1 SPCPRGRAWASL
13 STKTSWP
20 NTAARNPLP
29 AHPLQEKNML
39 FKVEMK
45 VNLPHDMPAEVAAE
59 IKAREKA
66 YAQELQAQGKWRH
79 LWRVAGSYANVSI
92 FDVADNAE
100 LQELISALPLF

>member
-1 SPCPRGRAWASL
+1 
-13 STKTSWP
+13 
-20 NTAARNPLP
+20 
-29 AHPLQEKNML
+29 ML

-45 VNLPHDMPAEVAAE
+45 VNIPHDIDADVINE

-66 YAQELQAQGKWRH
+66 YAQDLQRQGKWRH

-100 LQELISALPLF
+100 LQELISNLPLFPYMDITVAPLCRHPSSIHEGDR